1 MQIIRATER
10 EAARARNQAIIL
22 QESNQGTR
30 CLRLPLRVNVKQ
42 GERGDER
49 QSVGEQLIILK
60 RVNNRVHRTINY
72 SSYLYTTFGRHET
85 RHDRHDPIPTTTTS
99 AWKRL
104 PPARAPAQ
112 PATRALRRSPPHH
125 HPCRAPPELSL
136 RRSCDC
142 ETNGQPS
149 TITIAADPTTTRAPP
164 TRRSRSLSQAR
175 H

>member
-1 MQIIRATER
+1 VQIIRATER

-85 RHDRHDPIPTTTTS
+85 RHDRHDLIPTT

-104 PPARAPAQ
+104 PPIHPRLHNQ
-112 PATRALRRSPPHH
+112 PLTTTPPHHLTRAL
-125 HPCRAPPELSL
+125 ALPEASL

-142 ETNGQPS
+142 EGNGQPS
-149 TITIAADPTTTRAPP
+149 SSTPTADPTTLART
-164 TRRSRSLSQAR
+164 TSRSRSLSQGR